1 MAHRG
6 TVVQWELY
14 NADLEPAVG
23 REQGG
28 QRRPVLI
35 VSNDGFN
42 RSFDVVTV
50 LPLTKTA
57 QKVRRVYSFEVM
69 LPATAAGNPLDSIVM
84 PQQIRTISKTR
95 LLSRLGCLN
104 DVSLRREIEDRILA
118 HLGISLDAEN

>member
-6 TVVQWELY
+6 TVVRWELY

-42 RSFDVVTV
+42 RSLDVVTV

-69 LPATAAGNPLDSIVM
+69 LPATAAGNTLDSIVM

-104 DVSLRREIEDRILA
+104 DVSIRREIEDRILD
-118 HLGISLDAEN
+118 HLGISLDAED